1 MGKKKRPAGPAQ
13 IPLFYAKKRKL
24 NEATQLTALVALHKY
39 CAKFKLGAPGFRPL
53 TTAPH
58 HEVCVVMD
66 GAELGRARHAD
77 RAGAMER
84 AALLTL
90 NLLDPEAKSL
100 PANVAW
106 PDAAAVRAL
115 QLAVIGAKHDAPAP
129 PAARRPPA
137 PPAAPAPAAPAPR
150 AALPPPPPPPPPK
163 PPRPHGRFL
172 DDGSELLWGDEARSV
187 EELRAARAP
196 R

>member
-129 PAARRPPA
+129 PAARRPA

>member
-39 CAKFKLGAPGFRPL
+39 CAKFKLGAVHDDADLVVRRCCQRPE
-53 TTAPH
+53 A
-58 HEVCVVMD
+58 
-66 GAELGRARHAD
+66 GRAELGRARHAD

-129 PAARRPPA
+129 PAARRPPP
-137 PPAAPAPAAPAPR
+137 PPAAPCLLYTSPSPR
-150 AALPPPPPPPPPK
+150 DATLSRMPSSA
-163 PPRPHGRFL
+163 
-172 DDGSELLWGDEARSV
+172 
-187 EELRAARAP
+187 
-196 R
+196 

>member
-115 QLAVIGAKHDAPAP
+115 PGRRLGAPLGRRGAERRGAP
-129 PAARRPPA
+129 RG
-137 PPAAPAPAAPAPR
+137 PR
-150 AALPPPPPPPPPK
+150 AALDRYAPLSL
-163 PPRPHGRFL
+163 PHITYHAPCSH
-172 DDGSELLWGDEARSV
+172 DSDARSRRSHDPPV
-187 EELRAARAP
+187 LPQLFA
-196 R
+196 

>member
-115 QLAVIGAKHDAPAP
+115 QPVAKSRICQRGLKSL
-129 PAARRPPA
+129 AARTARTASP
-137 PPAAPAPAAPAPR
+137 
-150 AALPPPPPPPPPK
+150 
-163 PPRPHGRFL
+163 
-172 DDGSELLWGDEARSV
+172 WDE
-187 EELRAARAP
+187 
-196 R
+196 

>member
-84 AALLTL
+84 AALLTQL
-90 NLLDPEAKSL
+90 REGKPVRLAKL
-100 PANVAW
+100 VGI
-106 PDAAAVRAL
+106 
-115 QLAVIGAKHDAPAP
+115 QL
-129 PAARRPPA
+129 
-137 PPAAPAPAAPAPR
+137 
-150 AALPPPPPPPPPK
+150 
-163 PPRPHGRFL
+163 L
-172 DDGSELLWGDEARSV
+172 DDGTVKEARGASTPSSSFASSASS
-187 EELRAARAP
+187 LRLCVPAKKKRVALFFVRA
-196 R
+196 